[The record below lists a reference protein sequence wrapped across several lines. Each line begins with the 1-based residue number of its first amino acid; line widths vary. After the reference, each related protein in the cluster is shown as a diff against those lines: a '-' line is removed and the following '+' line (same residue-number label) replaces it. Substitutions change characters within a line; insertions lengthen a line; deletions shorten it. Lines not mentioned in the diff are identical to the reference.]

1 MVVKIQPPSSSV
13 SRVLDYNDRKVD
25 AGQCEVVG
33 LWNTGTI
40 YVSRSYDVLEAFER
54 GSRKSRNT
62 VFHAS
67 VNPSVTDNMDRDKA
81 LRFIRDMMEQLGYG
95 RQPMVI
101 YEHNDTGRL
110 HWHIV
115 SVRVDAQGYK
125 INDLYENKR
134 CNEIVRSLQSR
145 YGFTL
150 GRPDGAD
157 RNEQGQDVSITLST
171 LIEKA
176 LKYRCTTMTQLRLV
190 LECLGVRTIETPSAV
205 SYQLL
210 DNKGKPRCAAID
222 AMDLMI
228 PSREEM
234 EKTVQKN
241 RWSNEDTFRRR
252 SRVNGCVKA
261 ALSGARSEEEFRRKL
276 SSKGIDAVFS
286 RTDEGRIFGVTFI
299 DHTSRSVFKG
309 SELEKGLSAAAFQE
323 LSTGAWSASSS
334 QDAPASV
341 ARKQSEEQSVTRMIV
356 QGAIEAAAS
365 SGDFGEHDIPKK
377 RRRKRRI

>member
-13 SRVLDYNDRKVD
+13 SRVLEYNDRKVD
-25 AGQCEVVG
+25 TGQCEVVG
-33 LWNTGTI
+33 LWNTGTSYI
-40 YVSRSYDVLEAFER
+40 SRSYEILEAFER
-54 GSRKSRNT
+54 GSRKTRNT

-67 VNPSVTDNMDRDKA
+67 VNPSVADGMDRDKA
-81 LRFIRDMMEQLGYG
+81 LRFIRDLMGQLGYG
-95 RQPMVI
+95 RQPMII
-101 YEHNDTGRL
+101 YEHNDTGRR

-115 SVRVDAQGYK
+115 SVRVDAKGYK
-125 INDLYENKR
+125 IGDLYENKR

-150 GRPDGAD
+150 GRPEGAD
-157 RNEQGQDVSITLST
+157 RNEQGQDVSMTLST

-176 LKYRCTTMTQLRLV
+176 LRYRCTTMAQLRLV
-190 LECLGVRTIETPSAV
+190 LESLGVRTVETPSAV

-210 DNKGKPRCAAID
+210 DEKGKPRSAAID

-228 PSREEM
+228 PSREDM
-234 EKTVQKN
+234 EKQVQKN
-241 RWSNEDTFRRR
+241 KWSNEDTFRRR

-276 SSKGIDAVFS
+276 SSKGIDVMFS

-323 LSTGAWSASSS
+323 LSIGAWSAPVTNG
-334 QDAPASV
+334 APAPVNRQQQEEMSV
-341 ARKQSEEQSVTRMIV
+341 ARIIA

-365 SGDFGEHDIPKK
+365 SGDYGEHDIPKK